1 MFVRFEYLP
10 WEGPDPDLQK
20 GPRKENIV
28 GPNPA
33 NRKGP
38 KVSSLPHLGKSEMG
52 DALLKS
58 YRPSIIVLGLVQTH
72 R

>member
-1 MFVRFEYLP
+1 MYIRFEYLP
-10 WEGPDPDLQK
+10 WEGPDPDMQK
-20 GPRKENIV
+20 GPRKKNIV

-38 KVSSLPHLGKSEMG
+38 KVSSLSLLPHLGKSEMG

-58 YRPSIIVLGLVQTH
+58 YCPSPILVPG
-72 R
+72 